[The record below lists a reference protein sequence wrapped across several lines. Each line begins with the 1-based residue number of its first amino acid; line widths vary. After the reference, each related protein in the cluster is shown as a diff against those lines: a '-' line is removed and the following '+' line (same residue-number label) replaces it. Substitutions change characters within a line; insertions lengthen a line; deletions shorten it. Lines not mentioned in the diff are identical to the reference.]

1 MTIYCYRKRFIV
13 SAIQTTNKV
22 RNLAKRSPL
31 ISRSEALAVGI
42 PTVTLTRLTKAGTLQ
57 RVARGL
63 YQLTDSEGYNHP
75 DILEAALRVPK
86 GVIVLLSALNFHGIG
101 TQNPREV
108 WIQLPANFPTP
119 RLSHPPIRVV
129 RSRIPEAFS
138 EGVETHTIAGRP
150 VRITSVDRTIV
161 DCFKH
166 RNQVTLEVCLEALRE
181 RMRDRKDSLQNLHRY
196 AELQGM
202 KKIMQPYMEA
212 LA

>member
-1 MTIYCYRKRFIV
+1 
-13 SAIQTTNKV
+13 
-22 RNLAKRSPL
+22 
-31 ISRSEALAVGI
+31 
-42 PTVTLTRLTKAGTLQ
+42 
-57 RVARGL
+57 
-63 YQLTDSEGYNHP
+63 
-75 DILEAALRVPK
+75 
-86 GVIVLLSALNFHGIG
+86 
-101 TQNPREV
+101 
-108 WIQLPANFPTP
+108 
-119 RLSHPPIRVV
+119 V